1 MVYMSSSDV
10 GQILNVVRRSSTFI
24 LLDKIHVSPHLEMNI
39 IFEYWTVLCWNS
51 LVWGLNVSLHLPNV
65 SSFMHRF
72 IKMSFSTKYV

>member
-1 MVYMSSSDV
+1 MSSSGV
-10 GQILNVVRRSSTFI
+10 GQILNVVRMSSTFI
-24 LLDKIHVSPHLEMNI
+24 LLDKIHASPHLENNK

-65 SSFMHRF
+65 SCFMHRF